1 MSAVGVL
8 SDSEGDLEAL
18 DRALKFLSTKGAKR
32 FLFAGNRYQDL
43 DDWVAWKRDEAKA
56 QRDYSDLNFLEDITS
71 FLGEGE
77 QVDRPPAF
85 GTAYELSR
93 TATELARLK
102 EKVLRTP
109 EKGSLAYEDPS
120 VPKKAVDML
129 GDVLCCVVYDKND
142 LDKEDMINSVLLVH
156 GKEPE
161 PKVVQIGPRYFVTPG
176 KVSGSKPTVGLLELA
191 GGGLKFSAFDLE
203 GTTVVA
209 AHPIQVGAKKKISV
223 K

>member
-1 MSAVGVL
+1 MSVVGVF
-8 SDSEGDLEAL
+8 SDSEGDLQAL
-18 DRALKFLSTKGAKR
+18 DRALRFLSGKGAKR

-56 QRDYSDLNFLEDITS
+56 QNDYTNLDFLQDVSS
-71 FLGEGE
+71 FLGEAE

-85 GTAYELSR
+85 GTAYEMSR

-102 EKVLRTP
+102 EKILRTP
-109 EKGSLAYEDPS
+109 EKGSLAYQDPA

-129 GDVLCCVVYDKND
+129 GEVLCCVVHDKND
-142 LDKEDMINSVLLVH
+142 LDKEDMLNAVLLVH
-156 GKEPE
+156 GKEAE

-176 KVSGSKPTVGLLELA
+176 KISGARPTVGLLELA
-191 GGGLKFSAFDLE
+191 GGALKFSAFDLD
-203 GTTVVA
+203 GKTVVA
-209 AHPIQVGAKKKISV
+209 AHPIQVGQKKKISV